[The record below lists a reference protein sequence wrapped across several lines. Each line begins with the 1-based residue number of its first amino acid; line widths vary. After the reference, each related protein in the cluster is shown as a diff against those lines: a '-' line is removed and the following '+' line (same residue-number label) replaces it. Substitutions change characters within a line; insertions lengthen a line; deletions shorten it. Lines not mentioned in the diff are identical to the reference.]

1 MIDMYLMCSHS
12 NAVKPLIICDATQ
25 VVVLLALC
33 AITLESVLQ
42 ASRSAVHVQL
52 LVSCQQ
58 PKRWRSLLLP
68 LLCN

>member
-1 MIDMYLMCSHS
+1 MIDTYLMCSHS
-12 NAVKPLIICDATQ
+12 NAVKPLIIYDATQ
-25 VVVLLALC
+25 VAVLLALC

-42 ASRSAVHVQL
+42 ASLSAVHAQL

-58 PKRWRSLLLP
+58 PKGWRSLLLP